1 MMGNVWEKGRETS
14 ILWMGDWGSVILI
27 DKGRNSSKYPA
38 SLQHSNIYMNKY
50 SCKWRLICSD
60 LSLEANAVTYR
71 GMHIVVCVCVCVCVC
86 AHSVVPDCSLPASS
100 VHGIS
105 QARILEWVAISFS
118 RGSSQPRDPSCVSCI
133 GRRLLYHQATWEARS
148 ILHGSLTE
156 TLRVLPFHPSLPANF

>member
-86 AHSVVPDCSLPASS
+86 VLTQWYLTVACQPPLSMGFPRQEYWSGLPFPSPGDLPNPGIHPASPALAGGFFTTKPPGKP
-100 VHGIS
+100 V
-105 QARILEWVAISFS
+105 
-118 RGSSQPRDPSCVSCI
+118 VS
-133 GRRLLYHQATWEARS
+133 YM
-148 ILHGSLTE
+148 
-156 TLRVLPFHPSLPANF
+156 VV